1 MEVAHILVNFAL
13 AVEVAAVA
21 VIILGIV
28 IATGHY
34 ILRLLRK
41 QNSIE
46 AFDSYRHA
54 LARTL
59 LLSLEFLV
67 AADIVRTVIID
78 EPSFANIGVLG
89 LIILVRTFLGW
100 ALEVEI
106 NGRWPWRGSAAGAGD
121 RQFKKG

>member
-1 MEVAHILVNFAL
+1 MEVGHIFEKLAL
-13 AVEVAAVA
+13 GVEGAAIA

-34 ILRLLRK
+34 IFKLLRK
-41 QNSIE
+41 QR
-46 AFDSYRHA
+46 AVKTYDSYRHA

-59 LLSLEFLV
+59 LLALEFLV

-78 EPSFANIGVLG
+78 EPSLANIGVLG
-89 LIILVRTFLGW
+89 LIILIRTFLSW

-106 NGRWPWRGSAAGAGD
+106 NGRWPWRGPSTVESD
-121 RQFKKG
+121 RQES

>member
-1 MEVAHILVNFAL
+1 MNMEDVEQILEKFAL
-13 AVEVAAVA
+13 GVDVAAVA

-34 ILRLLRK
+34 IFKLLRK
-41 QNSIE
+41 QSAIE
-46 AFDSYRHA
+46 TFRSYRHA

-67 AADIVRTVIID
+67 AADIVRTVAID
-78 EPSFANIGVLG
+78 DPSFETIGVLG
-89 LIILVRTFLGW
+89 LIILIRTFLGW

-106 NGRWPWRGSAAGAGD
+106 NGRWPWQAFNSDSR
-121 RQFKKG
+121 

>member
-1 MEVAHILVNFAL
+1 MNMEDVEQILEKFAL
-13 AVEVAAVA
+13 GVDVAAVA

-34 ILRLLRK
+34 IFRLLRK
-41 QNSIE
+41 QSGIE
-46 AFDSYRHA
+46 TFRSYRHA

-67 AADIVRTVIID
+67 AADIVRTVAID
-78 EPSFANIGVLG
+78 EPSFESIGVLG

-106 NGRWPWRGSAAGAGD
+106 NGRWPWRTFNSD
-121 RQFKKG
+121 SR

>member
-1 MEVAHILVNFAL
+1 MEVEPILEKFAL
-13 AVEVAAVA
+13 GVEVAAVA
-21 VIILGIV
+21 VIVLGIL

-34 ILRLLRK
+34 IFKLLQKR
-41 QNSIE
+41 SAIE
-46 AFDSYRHA
+46 TFDSYRHA

-67 AADIVRTVIID
+67 AADIVRTVLI
-78 EPSFANIGVLG
+78 EERSFTNIGVLG

-106 NGRWPWRGSAAGAGD
+106 NGRWLGGDQIGQSA
-121 RQFKKG
+121 RRKPL

>member
-1 MEVAHILVNFAL
+1 MEVEPILEKLAL
-13 AVEVAAVA
+13 GVEVAAVA

-34 ILRLLRK
+34 ISKLLRK
-41 QNSIE
+41 QSAIE
-46 AFDSYRHA
+46 TFGSYRHA

-78 EPSFANIGVLG
+78 EPSFENIGVLG

-106 NGRWPWRGSAAGAGD
+106 NGRWPWKAPL
-121 RQFKKG
+121 

>member
-1 MEVAHILVNFAL
+1 MEIIEQILEMLVL
-13 AVEVAAVA
+13 GVEVAAVA

-28 IATGHY
+28 IATGRY
-34 ILRLLRK
+34 ISKLLRK

-46 AFDSYRHA
+46 AFGSYRNG

-67 AADIVRTVIID
+67 AADIVRTVAID
-78 EPSFANIGVLG
+78 ELSFERIGVLG
-89 LIILVRTFLGW
+89 LIILLRTFLGW

-106 NGRWPWRGSAAGAGD
+106 NGRWPWQTSNSGSE
-121 RQFKKG
+121 

>member
-1 MEVAHILVNFAL
+1 MEIGQILGNFAL
-13 AVEVAAVA
+13 GVEVAAVA

-34 ILRLLRK
+34 IFKLLRK
-41 QNSIE
+41 QSAIE
-46 AFDSYRHA
+46 TFDSYRHA

-67 AADIVRTVIID
+67 AADIVRTVIIE

-89 LIILVRTFLGW
+89 LLILVRTFLGW

-106 NGRWPWRGSAAGAGD
+106 NGRWPWRGPSTVASDG
-121 RQFKKG
+121 QES

>member
-1 MEVAHILVNFAL
+1 MEVRHIFEKFAL
-13 AVEVAAVA
+13 AVEAAAIA

-34 ILRLLRK
+34 IFKLIRK
-41 QNSIE
+41 QDAIE
-46 AFDSYRHA
+46 TFDSYRDA

-67 AADIVRTVIID
+67 AADIVRTVAID
-78 EPSFANIGVLG
+78 ERSFADIGVLG

-100 ALEVEI
+100 ALEVELT
-106 NGRWPWRGSAAGAGD
+106 GRWPWRGP
-121 RQFKKG
+121 R

>member
-1 MEVAHILVNFAL
+1 MEVENILQKLAL
-13 AVEVAAVA
+13 GVEAAAIAVV
-21 VIILGIV
+21 ILGIV

-34 ILRLLRK
+34 IFKLLRK
-41 QNSIE
+41 QR
-46 AFDSYRHA
+46 AVKTYDSYRHA

-78 EPSFANIGVLG
+78 EPSFERIGVLG
-89 LIILVRTFLGW
+89 FIILIRTFLSW

-106 NGRWPWRGSAAGAGD
+106 NGRWPWQGPSTVESDGQEG
-121 RQFKKG
+121 

>member
-1 MEVAHILVNFAL
+1 MGIEDIFEKLAL
-13 AVEVAAVA
+13 GVEGAAIA

-34 ILRLLRK
+34 IFNLFRK
-41 QNSIE
+41 QRSVETYN
-46 AFDSYRHA
+46 SYRHA

-78 EPSFANIGVLG
+78 EPSFVNIGVLG
-89 LIILVRTFLGW
+89 LIILIRTFLSW

-106 NGRWPWRGSAAGAGD
+106 NGRWPWQGPSTVEGD
-121 RQFKKG
+121 GQEG